1 MDINMKGCNIQ
12 AWFIDEL
19 MKEFGKLMKEFKP
32 VFDNCKIKL
41 KVRIIDSTVQLWEDE
56 VSNINRLSKKKLM
69 DAFNKY
75 IIESSGST
83 MKAVFVGSFDKSGI
97 YHLSY
102 LGIHISSTALN
113 GFILRH
119 IDSIEDVLKM
129 EKIAIRHELG
139 HIMDFMSYEGMTADT
154 LLPLRERIGKEK
166 EEYYKMLANKIPT
179 MEDTIAYYKL
189 EEEANANNLACVDID
204 EFIRLNKLVA
214 KDYPNLETDL
224 KIEAT
229 YKEYK
234 GDKNNE

>member
-12 AWFIDEL
+12 AWFINEL

-56 VSNINRLSKKKLM
+56 VSHINRFSKKKLM
-69 DAFNKY
+69 DAFNRY

-83 MKAVFVGSFDKSGI
+83 MKAVFVGSFDKKGI

-102 LGIHISSTALN
+102 LGIHISSTGLN

-139 HIMDFMSYEGMTADT
+139 HIMDFMSYEGMTNTELIA
-154 LLPLRERIGKEK
+154 LRKRLEQEK
-166 EEYYKMLANKIPT
+166 QDYYKMMADKNPT
-179 MEDTIAYYKL
+179 LEDTLAYYKL

-214 KDYPNLETDL
+214 KDYSNLETDL

-229 YKEYK
+229 HKEYK
-234 GDKNNE
+234 GDKK

>member
-19 MKEFGKLMKEFKP
+19 MKEFDKLMEEFKP
-32 VFDNCKIKL
+32 VFDNCKVKL
-41 KVRIIDSTVQLWEDE
+41 KVRILNSTVQLWEEE
-56 VSNINRLSKKKLM
+56 VSHINRFSKKKLM
-69 DAFNKY
+69 EVFNRY
-75 IIESSGST
+75 IFESSGST
-83 MKAVFVGSFDKSGI
+83 MKAVFVGSFDKNGI

-102 LGIHISSTALN
+102 LGIHISSAGLN
-113 GFILRH
+113 DFILRH

-129 EKIAIRHELG
+129 EKIGIRHELG

-154 LLPLRERIGKEK
+154 LLPLRERIEKEK
-166 EEYYKMLANKIPT
+166 EEYFKMLANKIPT

-189 EEEANANNLACVDID
+189 EEEANANTLACVDID

-214 KDYPNLETDL
+214 KDYPDLETDL